1 MSAAWHR
8 SWRSDVALRAAG
20 VVLGCVAHA
29 VFARL
34 LALPPAARTA
44 GVVAYALAALGFL
57 SASAA
62 SALAIFGKHPFDRVD
77 VSARWR
83 RRDD

>member
-1 MSAAWHR
+1 MRAAWLR
-8 SWRSDVALRAAG
+8 SWRADVALRVVG

-29 VFARL
+29 AFGRL
-34 LALPPAARTA
+34 LALPAPARAVGA
-44 GVVAYALAALGFL
+44 GAYALAALGFL

-62 SALAIFGKHPFDRVD
+62 CALAIFGKHLFDQIE

-83 RRDD
+83 PRGD